1 MYFYAREYGNAFKWP
16 YKKYCQ
22 AHFNMSL
29 VFGSRCVTNT
39 HCIEKV
45 FQKRWLLSNDKRK
58 KKVSSFSIY
67 FFNINLIFLFRNKL
81 FSHYIFSHFR
91 QAPCWKA
98 LISHFPNTCNDSS
111 VYWSQQGSLIG
122 LTHLGC
128 MKGQCQHMQIE
139 KNLPLK

>member
-1 MYFYAREYGNAFKWP
+1 MYFYAREYSNVFKWP

-22 AHFNMSL
+22 VNFNMSL
-29 VFGSRCVTNT
+29 VFGSWCVTNT

-45 FQKRWLLSNDKRK
+45 FQQRWLLSNDKRK
-58 KKVSSFSIY
+58 KKYQVSVYI
-67 FFNINLIFLFRNKL
+67 FFNINHIFLFRNNL
-81 FSHYIFSHFR
+81 FSHYILSHFR

-98 LISHFPNTCNDSS
+98 LISHFPNTCNNSS

-122 LTHLGC
+122 LTYLGC

>member
-1 MYFYAREYGNAFKWP
+1 MLENMVMHLSGLTKNIVKLILICPWYLVPDVLQIHIALKKSFK
-16 YKKYCQ
+16 KGD
-22 AHFNMSL
+22 F
-29 VFGSRCVTNT
+29 
-39 HCIEKV
+39 
-45 FQKRWLLSNDKRK
+45 FQMTKEK

-67 FFNINLIFLFRNKL
+67 FFNINQIFLFRNKL

-122 LTHLGC
+122 LTYLGC